1 MRVIANKHLDLRA
14 QRLAIGAEHG
24 APNIPEYVECE
35 KYESWEKFFTEIL
48 ITLTADGVEKYSKNI
63 LNSYYL
69 QDWVVDK
76 IKEQLPI
83 EVINK

>member
-1 MRVIANKHLDLRA
+1 MHAFKNSNVTSSN
-14 QRLAIGAEHG
+14 GNG
-24 APNIPEYVECE
+24 NP
-35 KYESWEKFFTEIL
+35 
-48 ITLTADGVEKYSKNI
+48 ADGIEKYSKNI